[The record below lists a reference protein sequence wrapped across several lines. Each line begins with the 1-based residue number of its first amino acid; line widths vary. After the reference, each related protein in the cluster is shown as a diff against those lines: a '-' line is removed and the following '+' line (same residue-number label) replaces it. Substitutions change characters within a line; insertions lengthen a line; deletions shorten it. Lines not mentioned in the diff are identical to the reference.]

1 MRCMELA
8 ETIESLRRTPQTLAA
23 LLTGVDPE
31 WLRRADGPGTWSAY
45 DIVGH
50 LLNGDQTD
58 WLPRVRMIMEYG
70 ATRTFESVDREA
82 MLARAPEPPEV
93 LLERLRAA
101 RSANLEELASLG
113 ITAEDLGR
121 TGRHPAFGEVTLG
134 QLIATWLAHDL
145 THVAQVAE
153 VLAGRLRTDVGPWR
167 AYLPAL
173 DRTVA
178 AE

>member
-8 ETIESLRRTPQTLAA
+8 ETIGSLRRTPQTLTA

-31 WLRRADGPGTWSAY
+31 WLRRTDGPGTWSAY
-45 DIVGH
+45 DIVAH
-50 LLNGDQTD
+50 LLHGEAVD
-58 WLPRVRMIMEYG
+58 WMPRVRMIMEYG
-70 ATRTFESVDREA
+70 ATRPFEPVHPSA
-82 MLARAPEPPEV
+82 MLALAPQPPEV
-93 LLERLRAA
+93 LLEQLRAA
-101 RSANLEELASLG
+101 RTASLAELAGLAL
-113 ITAEDLGR
+113 TAEDLARPGL
-121 TGRHPAFGEVTLG
+121 HPALGAVTLG
-134 QLIATWLAHDL
+134 QLLSTWAAHDL

-153 VLAGRLRTDVGPWR
+153 ALAGRLRTDVGPWR